1 MNTSLLP
8 APPPSGSGTQ
18 THFLYSDSESILGLG
33 KSASLGGQPHYK
45 TCLYLGTVQ
54 MQMSKAGQMQESG
67 THGERPPA
75 MQKALKGPWRPR
87 SCFSVNRPHPGAL
100 AARLLSAASH
110 CQVHACSPLCSE
122 PTCHATA
129 SHPALFS
136 VTLFQ
141 TSHGNPNTYLS
152 SSLPQTAIYLPSPL
166 STQGRGHSTS
176 SFQPP
181 PILE

>member
-67 THGERPPA
+67 TRGERPPA

-87 SCFSVNRPHPGAL
+87 SCFSVNRPHPRGPGCPAPECCL
-100 AARLLSAASH
+100 PLPSTCLLSSLLRAH
-110 CQVHACSPLCSE
+110 
-122 PTCHATA
+122 
-129 SHPALFS
+129 
-136 VTLFQ
+136 
-141 TSHGNPNTYLS
+141 LS
-152 SSLPQTAIYLPSPL
+152 RNRKPPSSLQCYLI
-166 STQGRGHSTS
+166 S
-176 SFQPP
+176 SQSRKP
-181 PILE
+181 